1 MKRFQDCNKIVQIWR
16 YRWYLLIPFQWVWYS
31 YVKPMRIPE
40 TAYDDEL
47 CLTTITGE
55 EYTPKGKNLWR
66 LLTGMA
72 QGPMNWYYTME
83 EVKEQ
88 LNIDLDK

>member
-1 MKRFQDCNKIVQIWR
+1 
-16 YRWYLLIPFQWVWYS
+16 
-31 YVKPMRIPE
+31 VKPIRIPE

-55 EYTPKGKNLWR
+55 EYVPKGKNLWR
-66 LLTGMA
+66 LLIGMA
-72 QGPMNWYYTME
+72 QGPMNWYYTMD

-88 LNIDLDK
+88 LNIDLDE